1 MCGRCGCLRE
11 TDDRSPVR
19 PAVVEGLLQAVLLV
33 LLAEGDG
40 YGYELAV
47 AIEAR
52 GLLAQPVPPTRVYKA
67 LRQLADEGALRVR
80 EQSSP
85 DGPDRRRYSITTAGR
100 SHLGRWIESLRL
112 TEAAVQTVLDA
123 HAASAPEPGRRET
136 TTRSL

>member
-52 GLLAQPVPPTRVYKA
+52 GLLAQPVPPTRVYQA

-100 SHLGRWIESLRL
+100 SHLGR
-112 TEAAVQTVLDA
+112 
-123 HAASAPEPGRRET
+123 
-136 TTRSL
+136 